1 MNTTIENSA
10 PPAPV
15 STAAPAPAA
24 APMPMAAPAPA
35 PAPAMA
41 EGGETTSGVGGFK
54 AWFADINIVEVSVS
68 ALIVGVGIYAIQYF
82 RLMMAMEKTAY
93 NDVIERIGKLES
105 AQLAAKKTAE
115 VNASGSRGKR
125 PVMRLGYNDKKRN
138 YNL

>member
-1 MNTTIENSA
+1 MNTTIENSP

-15 STAAPAPAA
+15 STPAPAPAA

-41 EGGETTSGVGGFK
+41 EGGETTSGGGIR
-54 AWFADINIVEVSVS
+54 AWFGDINVVEVSVS

-82 RLMMAMEKTAY
+82 RLMMAMEKSAY

-105 AQLAAKKTAE
+105 AALAAKKTAE
-115 VNASGSRGKR
+115 VNASGSRGRR
-125 PVMRLGYNDKKRN
+125 PVIRLG
-138 YNL
+138 

>member
-15 STAAPAPAA
+15 STSAPAPAA

-35 PAPAMA
+35 APAPAMA
-41 EGGETTSGVGGFK
+41 EGGETAGGGGIK
-54 AWFADINIVEVSVS
+54 GWFADINIVEVSVS

-93 NDVIERIGKLES
+93 ADVIERIGKLES

-115 VNASGSRGKR
+115 VNASGSRTRR
-125 PVMRLGYNDKKRN
+125 PVMRLG
-138 YNL
+138 

>member
-15 STAAPAPAA
+15 STPAPAPAA

-35 PAPAMA
+35 APAPAMA
-41 EGGETTSGVGGFK
+41 EGGETASGGGIK

-115 VNASGSRGKR
+115 VNASGSRSKR
-125 PVMRLGYNDKKRN
+125 PVMRLG
-138 YNL
+138 

>member
-15 STAAPAPAA
+15 STPAPAPAA

-35 PAPAMA
+35 APAPAMA
-41 EGGETTSGVGGFK
+41 EGGETASSGGIKG
-54 AWFADINIVEVSVS
+54 WFADINIVEVSVS

-125 PVMRLGYNDKKRN
+125 PVMRLG
-138 YNL
+138 

>member
-15 STAAPAPAA
+15 STPAPAPAA

-35 PAPAMA
+35 LAPAMA
-41 EGGETTSGVGGFK
+41 EGGETASGGGIK
-54 AWFADINIVEVSVS
+54 AWFGDINVVEVSVS

-82 RLMMAMEKTAY
+82 RLMMAMEKSAY

-125 PVMRLGYNDKKRN
+125 PVMRLG
-138 YNL
+138 

>member
-15 STAAPAPAA
+15 STPAPAPAA
-24 APMPMAAPAPA
+24 APMPMAAPAPT

-41 EGGETTSGVGGFK
+41 EGGETTSGGGIK
-54 AWFADINIVEVSVS
+54 GWFGDINVVEVSVS

-82 RLMMAMEKTAY
+82 RLMMAMEKSAY

-105 AQLAAKKTAE
+105 AALAAKKTAE
-115 VNASGSRGKR
+115 VNASGSRGRR
-125 PVMRLGYNDKKRN
+125 PVMRLG
-138 YNL
+138 

>member
-15 STAAPAPAA
+15 STSAPAPAA
-24 APMPMAAPAPA
+24 APMPMAAPPPAA

-41 EGGETTSGVGGFK
+41 EGGETTSGGGIK
-54 AWFADINIVEVSVS
+54 AWFGDINVVEVSVS

-82 RLMMAMEKTAY
+82 RLMMAMEKSAY

-105 AQLAAKKTAE
+105 AALAAKKTAE
-115 VNASGSRGKR
+115 VNASGSRGRR
-125 PVMRLGYNDKKRN
+125 PVMRLG
-138 YNL
+138 

>member
-15 STAAPAPAA
+15 STPAPAPAA

-35 PAPAMA
+35 APATAMA
-41 EGGETTSGVGGFK
+41 EGGETSGGGGIRG
-54 AWFADINIVEVSVS
+54 WFGDINVVEVSVS

-82 RLMMAMEKTAY
+82 RLMMAMEKSAY

-115 VNASGSRGKR
+115 VNASGSRSKR
-125 PVMRLGYNDKKRN
+125 PVMRLG
-138 YNL
+138 

>member
-15 STAAPAPAA
+15 STPAPAPAA

-41 EGGETTSGVGGFK
+41 EGGETASGGGIK
-54 AWFADINIVEVSVS
+54 AWFGDINVVEVSVS

-82 RLMMAMEKTAY
+82 RLMMAMEKSAY

-125 PVMRLGYNDKKRN
+125 PVMRLG
-138 YNL
+138 

>member
-15 STAAPAPAA
+15 STPAPAPAA
-24 APMPMAAPAPA
+24 APMPMAAPAPT

-41 EGGETTSGVGGFK
+41 EGGETTSGGGIR
-54 AWFADINIVEVSVS
+54 AWFGDINVVEVSVS

-82 RLMMAMEKTAY
+82 RLMMAMEKSAY

-105 AQLAAKKTAE
+105 AALAAKKTAE
-115 VNASGSRGKR
+115 VNASGSKGRR
-125 PVMRLGYNDKKRN
+125 PVMRLG
-138 YNL
+138 

>member
-35 PAPAMA
+35 PAAPAMA
-41 EGGETTSGVGGFK
+41 EGGETTSGVGGLK
-54 AWFADINIVEVSVS
+54 GWFADINIVEVSVS

-115 VNASGSRGKR
+115 VNASGSRSRR
-125 PVMRLGYNDKKRN
+125 PVMRLG
-138 YNL
+138 

>member
-1 MNTTIENSA
+1 MNTTIENSP

-24 APMPMAAPAPA
+24 APMPMAAPPPAA

-41 EGGETTSGVGGFK
+41 EGGETTSGGGIRG
-54 AWFADINIVEVSVS
+54 WFGDINVVEVSVS

-82 RLMMAMEKTAY
+82 RLMMAMEKSAY

-105 AQLAAKKTAE
+105 AALAAKKTAE
-115 VNASGSRGKR
+115 VNASGSRGRR
-125 PVMRLGYNDKKRN
+125 PVMRLG
-138 YNL
+138 

>member
-1 MNTTIENSA
+1 
-10 PPAPV
+10 
-15 STAAPAPAA
+15 
-24 APMPMAAPAPA
+24 MPMAAPAPAA

-41 EGGETTSGVGGFK
+41 EGGETASGGGIK

-125 PVMRLGYNDKKRN
+125 PVMRLG
-138 YNL
+138 

>member
-15 STAAPAPAA
+15 STPAPAPAA

-35 PAPAMA
+35 APAPAMA
-41 EGGETTSGVGGFK
+41 EGGETASGGGIK

-115 VNASGSRGKR
+115 VNASGSRSRR
-125 PVMRLGYNDKKRN
+125 PVMRLG
-138 YNL
+138 

>member
-15 STAAPAPAA
+15 STSAPAPAA
-24 APMPMAAPAPA
+24 APMPMAAPAPT

-41 EGGETTSGVGGFK
+41 EGGETTSGGGIR
-54 AWFADINIVEVSVS
+54 AWFGDINVVEVSVS

-82 RLMMAMEKTAY
+82 RLMMAMEKSAY

-105 AQLAAKKTAE
+105 AALAAKKTAE
-115 VNASGSRGKR
+115 VNASGSKGRR
-125 PVMRLGYNDKKRN
+125 PVMRLG
-138 YNL
+138 

>member
-1 MNTTIENSA
+1 MNTTIENSP

-15 STAAPAPAA
+15 STPAPAPAA
-24 APMPMAAPAPA
+24 APMPMAAPPPAA

-41 EGGETTSGVGGFK
+41 EGGETTSGGGIRG
-54 AWFADINIVEVSVS
+54 WFGDINVVEVSVS

-82 RLMMAMEKTAY
+82 RLMMAMEKSAY

-105 AQLAAKKTAE
+105 AALAAKKTAE

-125 PVMRLGYNDKKRN
+125 PVMRLG
-138 YNL
+138 

>member
-15 STAAPAPAA
+15 STSAPAPAA
-24 APMPMAAPAPA
+24 APMPMAAPAPT

-41 EGGETTSGVGGFK
+41 EGGETTSGGGIR
-54 AWFADINIVEVSVS
+54 AWFGDINVVEVSVS

-82 RLMMAMEKTAY
+82 RLMMAMEKSAY

-105 AQLAAKKTAE
+105 AALAAKKTAE
-115 VNASGSRGKR
+115 VNASGSRGRR
-125 PVMRLGYNDKKRN
+125 PVMRLG
-138 YNL
+138 

>member
-1 MNTTIENSA
+1 MNTTIENSP

-15 STAAPAPAA
+15 STPAPSPAA
-24 APMPMAAPAPA
+24 APMPMAAPPPAA

-41 EGGETTSGVGGFK
+41 EGGETTSGGGIRG
-54 AWFADINIVEVSVS
+54 WFGDINVVEVSVS

-82 RLMMAMEKTAY
+82 RLMMAMEKSAY

-105 AQLAAKKTAE
+105 AALAAKKTAE

-125 PVMRLGYNDKKRN
+125 PVMRLG
-138 YNL
+138 

>member
-1 MNTTIENSA
+1 
-10 PPAPV
+10 
-15 STAAPAPAA
+15 
-24 APMPMAAPAPA
+24 MPMAAPAPAA

-41 EGGETTSGVGGFK
+41 EGGETASGGGIK
-54 AWFADINIVEVSVS
+54 GWFADINIVEVSVS

-115 VNASGSRGKR
+115 VNASGSRSKR
-125 PVMRLGYNDKKRN
+125 PIMRLG
-138 YNL
+138 